1 MDLINIQNKT
11 ALKIFFIF
19 LIYLGTVCYVFASYY
34 HLTMNEKWTFMK
46 AFLIAIPFVIIEYF
60 FSLQGNYYLHT
71 LFDYSP
77 VDILIIT
84 ICFYFV
90 NLWLLN
96 FYVLKHKSV
105 NMYKEIL
112 CFILIILA
120 FFITNVVR

>member
-1 MDLINIQNKT
+1 MDLFNIQNKT
-11 ALKIFFIF
+11 LSQIFFIF
-19 LIYLGTVCYVFASYY
+19 LIYLGTVCYVFAAYY
-34 HLTMNEKWTFMK
+34 HLSMNDKWTFMK
-46 AFLIAIPFVIIEYF
+46 AFLIAIPFVIVEYL
-60 FSLQGNYYLHT
+60 FSLHGNYYLHN

-77 VDILIIT
+77 IDILIIT

-96 FYVLKHKSV
+96 FFVLKHKNI

-120 FFITNVVR
+120 FLITSVIR